1 MKILIKYLK
10 PQENQRLLRRPE
22 NHHWP
27 PTWASMISG
36 EETVCCLRKLWEKE
50 KLS

>member
-10 PQENQRLLRRPE
+10 LQENQRLLGRPE
-22 NHHWP
+22 KQPWP
-27 PTWASMISG
+27 HTWASMTCG
-36 EETVCCLRKLWEKE
+36 EGAVCCLRKLWEKE